1 MICQTSCFIKIPC
14 TTKVTFL
21 NKKFAN
27 FYLDFSDGETKPMR
41 LIKNN
46 KIRPISYIDR
56 DRVASKLEQRNISK
70 NCVDLIENGVQNYMR
85 GIISDLYSVFEMM
98 QNNNDSYRKK
108 MFNFYDKEMIK
119 KTKEESEFSKIV
131 INDPL
136 SEYRNFERS
145 DSEQE
150 KALESRFSQKEPKGD
165 EDDKSV

>member
-1 MICQTSCFIKIPC
+1 M
-14 TTKVTFL
+14 
-21 NKKFAN
+21 
-27 FYLDFSDGETKPMR
+27 
-41 LIKNN
+41 
-46 KIRPISYIDR
+46 
-56 DRVASKLEQRNISK
+56 
-70 NCVDLIENGVQNYMR
+70 IENGVQNYMR

-145 DSEQE
+145 GSEQE